1 MMMGGFALMIVGSLM
16 TLLSSLFGIIIGIAF
31 ITTGFFITHSLTSSS
46 VGAES
51 KQAKA
56 HASSLYLL
64 FLLYGFKYCRL
75 SGRLV
80 LVTRW
85 LECHCR
91 FNRGLVFN
99 WNIFSGLYFTCQST
113 LM

>member
-1 MMMGGFALMIVGSLM
+1 MMMSGFALMIVGSLM
-16 TLLSSLFGIIIGIAF
+16 TLLTSLFGIIIGIAF

-51 KQAKA
+51 KQALK
-56 HASSLYLL
+56 LMPVR
-64 FLLYGFKYCRL
+64 FTCCFTIWVQVL
-75 SGRLV
+75 SARRRLV

-85 LECHCR
+85 LECDCR

-99 WNIFSGLYFTCQST
+99 WNIF
-113 LM
+113 

>member
-1 MMMGGFALMIVGSLM
+1 MMMSGFALMIVGSLM

-64 FLLYGFKYCRL
+64 FTIWVQVLSVRQVVGSGYTVAGVRL
-75 SGRLV
+75 SLWRLYCQY
-80 LVTRW
+80 W
-85 LECHCR
+85 E
-91 FNRGLVFN
+91 
-99 WNIFSGLYFTCQST
+99 YF
-113 LM
+113 